1 MRLLTVTWILFLFSE
16 GVMSSEKDTSAADT
30 WIEFEYN
37 SEKCLI
43 IKAADSRNRPAGD
56 YRGKKD
62 LETALKSDNGG
73 YCLLYIIFPN
83 REKDLSL
90 SYSDSF
96 SNMVTRKTHPIFRMP
111 DSPYYTYVLINPDHP
126 GILTISGKIPDSTA
140 KIDLAKFSA
149 AISKL
154 ALRWHDTMISFEK
167 LPMSLFGKTAK

>member
-1 MRLLTVTWILFLFSE
+1 
-16 GVMSSEKDTSAADT
+16 
-30 WIEFEYN
+30 
-37 SEKCLI
+37 
-43 IKAADSRNRPAGD
+43 
-56 YRGKKD
+56 
-62 LETALKSDNGG
+62 
-73 YCLLYIIFPN
+73 
-83 REKDLSL
+83 
-90 SYSDSF
+90 
-96 SNMVTRKTHPIFRMP
+96 MVTRKTHPIFRMP